1 MGVSEQCEGGE
12 VTRPETDPAQLELEF
27 PGLTL
32 FRIGDLVM
40 FPSSSNKWNH
50 VRQVVGVDSATMTL
64 QTKPIPG
71 ALQVGPDIMSVP
83 IKRVLGRWGTVDSDT

>member
-1 MGVSEQCEGGE
+1 
-12 VTRPETDPAQLELEF
+12 
-27 PGLTL
+27 
-32 FRIGDLVM
+32 
-40 FPSSSNKWNH
+40 
-50 VRQVVGVDSATMTL
+50 MTL